1 MNMRANKAKAWL
13 AVTGA
18 ATSASLAFP
27 ALAFAAEE
35 EAHAKS
41 GIAVIAP
48 DMIETVPMLI
58 AFIVLVIILAKFGWP
73 MFEAMLE
80 KRERTIAEALEK
92 SEKARIESER
102 VLAEYQSQLADAKT
116 QAAQIVA
123 EAKQT
128 GESVEASIKKR
139 AEEEAALMIEK
150 ARTAIEA
157 EKKAAM
163 ADLQSSVADLSVDVA
178 SRLVGNDLSD
188 DDHRKIIERYINEAG
203 SFNAN

>member
-1 MNMRANKAKAWL
+1 MDNRAFKAKAWL

-27 ALAFAAEE
+27 ALAFADMEPKE
-35 EAHAKS
+35 

-48 DMIETVPMLI
+48 DMIETVPMII

-73 MFEAMLE
+73 VFEAMLE
-80 KRERTIAEALEK
+80 KREKTITEALAK
-92 SEKARIESER
+92 SEEARIESER
-102 VLAEYQSQLADAKT
+102 VLAEYQKQLADAKS
-116 QAAQIVA
+116 QAAQIIA
-123 EAKQT
+123 DAKQT
-128 GESVEASIKKR
+128 GEAVEANIKQR
-139 AEEEAALMIEK
+139 AEEEAATMIEK

-163 ADLQSSVADLSVDVA
+163 GELQSSVADLSVDVA
-178 SRLVGNDLSD
+178 SRLVGTDLSD
-188 DDHRKIIERYINEAG
+188 ADHRAIIERYINEAG